1 MSSNPRT
8 QQVEYVVS
16 SIILEPGEDRYEPL
30 DLTQTF
36 ISADIYES
44 LDKPYITADL
54 ILTIPSGETS
64 GQNIYSVFVDSTKD
78 YEMEARVNSADDPD
92 KISFTYVGQ
101 ITSGSK
107 INVKI
112 DPHDASKIRLELN
125 STVTVQRIA

>member
-30 DLTQTF
+30 YLTQTF

-54 ILTIPSGETS
+54 ILLDNRDWYEKYDILGGEKVTMVIES
-64 GQNIYSVFVDSTKD
+64 RKNTGG
-78 YEMEARVNSADDPD
+78 
-92 KISFTYVGQ
+92 FTPTP
-101 ITSGSK
+101 IKKTFF
-107 INVKI
+107 IFLFL
-112 DPHDASKIRLELN
+112 LELYL
-125 STVTVQRIA
+125 

>member
-54 ILTIPSGETS
+54 ILLDNRDWYEKYDILGGE
-64 GQNIYSVFVDSTKD
+64 K
-78 YEMEARVNSADDPD
+78 
-92 KISFTYVGQ
+92 
-101 ITSGSK
+101 
-107 INVKI
+107 
-112 DPHDASKIRLELN
+112 
-125 STVTVQRIA
+125 VTMVIESR